1 MKLERVGRPVVVA
14 LHGPESTGKSTLAA
28 ALARRFGTVWVPEYG
43 RTYCEEHGT
52 DLTMADMIAIAEGHR
67 AVTRA
72 MIPQARNGVMFT
84 DTDPLMTSVW
94 CDMMLGQRDPWFDRD
109 WELADLYLVPGID
122 LPFVQDE
129 VRVYGAD
136 EERKRFYDLCCDEL
150 DRRGV
155 RWMKVDGPP
164 ADRFDIALTA
174 LTAAGIMPTAR

>member
-1 MKLERVGRPVVVA
+1 VS

-52 DLTMADMIAIAEGHR
+52 DLVMADLIAIAEGHR
-67 AVTRA
+67 AMMKA
-72 MIPQARNGVMFT
+72 MMPQARNGVMFT
-84 DTDPLMTSVW
+84 DTDPLMTAVW
-94 CDMMLGQRDPWFDRD
+94 ADMMLGQRDPWFDRD
-109 WELADLYLVPGID
+109 WEVADLYLVPGID

-129 VRVYGAD
+129 LRIYGD
-136 EERKRFYDLCCDEL
+136 EAQRQNFYDLCVAEL
-150 DRRGV
+150 DRREV

-174 LTAAGIMPTAR
+174 ITAAGLIPAGR